1 MNVLTNMKTILHS
14 QAPVHIGVDVAKA
27 ELVADL
33 QDSIKRY
40 PNTAA
45 GISRLLRAAGR
56 IPGAHLVCES
66 TAGYEKPLVSAA
78 IQTGI
83 PASIVPPQRVRQ
95 FAKSLGILAKSDP
108 IDASVISRFAA
119 QAKPVPMAARS
130 ASRSRLDSLM
140 RFRAELLESLHRE
153 TCRHEHHED
162 PLVTKLAKA
171 RIAQLKRDIEK
182 MDQAAAAVIKADA
195 ELSRADAKLREVT
208 GVSHQSTRVLL
219 AFLPELGTV
228 SRNRIASLAGLA
240 PFDHD
245 SGKSSGKRFIQA
257 GRAHIRK
264 TLHMAAVSAASFNKV
279 LKPIYQRLRKAGK
292 PFKVAIVAITRKL
305 LIHLNSIMTELLKI
319 PIAS

>member
-33 QDSIKRY
+33 QGSIKRY
-40 PNTAA
+40 PNTAT
-45 GISRLLRAAGR
+45 GIARLLRAATR
-56 IPGAHLVCES
+56 IPGSHLVCES
-66 TAGYEKPLVSAA
+66 TAGYEKPLVSSALQA
-78 IQTGI
+78 GI

-95 FAKSLGILAKSDP
+95 FAKSMGTLAKSDP
-108 IDASVISRFAA
+108 IDASVISRFAS
-119 QAKPVPMAARS
+119 QAMPQPMAARS
-130 ASRSRLDSLM
+130 ANRSRLDSLM

-153 TCRHEHHED
+153 TCRHEHHDD

-171 RIAQLKRDIEK
+171 RIAQLKRDIGK
-182 MDQAAAAVIKADA
+182 MDQAAAAVIKADT

-228 SRNRIASLAGLA
+228 SRTRIASLAGLA

-245 SGKSSGKRFIQA
+245 SGKSNGKRFIQA
-257 GRAHIRK
+257 GRAHIRR
-264 TLHMAAVSAASFNKV
+264 TLHMAAISAASFNKV
-279 LKPIYQRLRKAGK
+279 LRPIYLRLRKAGK
-292 PFKVAIVAITRKL
+292 PFKVAIVAITRRL
-305 LIHLNSIMTELLKI
+305 LIHLNSIMADLLKI
-319 PIAS
+319 PVAS